1 MDNLEVFCIGSQIFD
16 RNENEA
22 IEMRL
27 AVNLSEDLLNEE
39 ALKEGLAV
47 IRWIEENGY
56 TSNLVFFVNKEPVI
70 IIESNQ
76 IKSISSPEDL
86 KKFKMR
92 M

>member
-1 MDNLEVFCIGSQIFD
+1 MY
-16 RNENEA
+16 
-22 IEMRL
+22 
-27 AVNLSEDLLNEE
+27 LSEDLLNEE

-47 IRWIEENGY
+47 IRWVEEKEY
-56 TSNLVFFVNKEPVI
+56 TSNLVFFVNKKPVI

>member
-1 MDNLEVFCIGSQIFD
+1 
-16 RNENEA
+16 
-22 IEMRL
+22 MRL
-27 AVNLSEDLLNEE
+27 AVYLSEDLLNEE

-47 IRWIEENGY
+47 IRWVEEKEY
-56 TSNLVFFVNKEPVI
+56 TSNLVFFVNKKPVI